1 MFLEE
6 AGLQQE
12 KIKDKEVDKRQ
23 VAEETR
29 KKKQEAVESSE
40 KLLTPRETEAGE
52 GEKEG
57 EERVKEDVESSTRHQ
72 T

>member
-12 KIKDKEVDKRQ
+12 KIKGEEVDKRQ

-29 KKKQEAVESSE
+29 KKKQKAVESSK
-40 KLLTPRETEAGE
+40 KLLTPRESEAGE
-52 GEKEG
+52 GEEEG
-57 EERVKEDVESSTRHQ
+57 EEKVKEDAESETRYQ

>member
-1 MFLEE
+1 MLLEE

-12 KIKDKEVDKRQ
+12 KIKGKEVDKRQ

-29 KKKQEAVESSE
+29 KKKQKAVESSK
-40 KLLTPRETEAGE
+40 KLLPPRERKAGE
-52 GEKEG
+52 GKEEG
-57 EERVKEDVESSTRHQ
+57 EERVKEDAASATRHQ